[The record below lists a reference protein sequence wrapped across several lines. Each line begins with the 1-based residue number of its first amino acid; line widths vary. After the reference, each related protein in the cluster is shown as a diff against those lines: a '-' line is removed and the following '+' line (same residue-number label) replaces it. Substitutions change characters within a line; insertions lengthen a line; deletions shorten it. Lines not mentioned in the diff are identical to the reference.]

1 MNNELAVIG
10 SDTTRIDRETKG
22 FASGIPQFLSQSWQ
36 GTLFGTERNSMK
48 PSEAAGLQDAVEA
61 AVRKELSDVHHEQ
74 MRLVLDHAKAVML
87 CFLQSKDVVTT
98 IDQNGLADLT
108 RAAIASCKDTAYL
121 EDMEIRVG
129 FGSAPLEAPNARVP
143 AYVLA
148 AKKILESLA
157 KGRERAELLTRL
169 DMVSPKFPANKYGKL
184 RTNLLFDRPLSEEQA
199 QLLSAMQE
207 MLKTNVPS
215 NESEEAAKLTLFP
228 KALPKVVLYSAH
240 NFVGNTNGDAE
251 AVRSCA
257 LANMKYL
264 QAYIQEACDPK
275 IAERFRF
282 DEDREVEEASV
293 LGRMIEYYAYT
304 FRIATDERTI
314 QARDKVLGFG
324 KKHAE
329 GNEEGSLRYGVSH
342 ALYSGDAVRLPGVPM
357 LRDAPAKPRKLI
369 MIGGE
374 PEKVFWKVRQA
385 VCREATLE
393 GGIGYFRSRMEEI
406 GVLQEGSGYPES
418 LRLVEGQAPEAQ
430 EDLLRVQLISKVG
443 EIPVY
448 SGEVAGAEPSLT
460 EITSMTLAEIVQK
473 NMGRTSVKEDLLH
486 LIADLGGVSPD
497 VVRDI
502 AKGKPAPPSVAEGME
517 RGLQRL
523 KKIVISI

>member
-1 MNNELAVIG
+1 MNNELTSSG
-10 SDTTRIDRETKG
+10 MDTARIDRETKG
-22 FASGIPQFLSQSWQ
+22 FASGIPQFLAQSWQ

-61 AVRKELSDVHHEQ
+61 AVRKELSDVHPEQ
-74 MRLVLDHAKAVML
+74 MRLILDHAKAVML
-87 CFLQSKDVVTT
+87 CFLQSKDIVAT

-108 RAAIASCKDTAYL
+108 RAAIASCKDPNYF
-121 EDMEIRVG
+121 EDMEIRIG
-129 FGSAPLEAPNARVP
+129 FGSAPLSSPNARVP
-143 AYVLA
+143 AYVLS
-148 AKKILESLA
+148 AKKILESLL
-157 KGRERAELLTRL
+157 KGRERSELLTRL

-184 RTNLLFDRPLSEEQA
+184 RTNLLFDRPLSEEQT

-207 MLKTNVPS
+207 ML
-215 NESEEAAKLTLFP
+215 EASISSDATAEATVETPFP
-228 KALPKVVLYSAH
+228 KTLPTVILYSAH

-264 QAYIQEACDPK
+264 QAFVKEACAPK
-275 IAERFRF
+275 IVERFRF
-282 DEDREVEEASV
+282 DEDLEVEEASV
-293 LGRMIEYYAYT
+293 LGRMIEYFAYT

-324 KKHAE
+324 RNHAK

-342 ALYSGDAVRLPGVPM
+342 ALYSGDAIELPCVQM
-357 LRDAPAKPRKLI
+357 LREAPAKPRKLI

-393 GGIGYFRSRMEEI
+393 GGIGYFRRRMEEI
-406 GVLQEGSGYPES
+406 GVLQEGSGYPEV
-418 LRLVEGQAPEAQ
+418 LQLVEGQMFAEK
-430 EDLLRVQLISKVG
+430 EDLLRIQLISKVG

-448 SGEVAGAEPSLT
+448 SAEKADKEPSV
-460 EITSMTLAEIVQK
+460 EQIMAMTLNEIIQK
-473 NMGRTSVKEDLLH
+473 DMERTSVKEDLLH
-486 LIADLGGVSPD
+486 LIADLGGVRAD

-502 AKGKPAPPSVAEGME
+502 AKGKPMQPSVAEGME

-523 KKIVISI
+523 KGIIVSM